1 MQYDLLLV
9 GRNSNHKK
17 LLQEAF
23 PEAYV
28 VTPGES
34 LMGYGFKKIVLVGL
48 EFTATEKERFE
59 EWYKTNLVIKLLPNN
74 GGIHSV

>member
-1 MQYDLLLV
+1 MNYDLLLV
-9 GRNSNHKK
+9 GRNAEHKK
-17 LLQEAF
+17 LIQAAF

-28 VTPGES
+28 ITPGES

-48 EFTATEKERFE
+48 EFTETEKEQFK
-59 EWYKTNLVIKLLPNN
+59 EWYKSNLSIKLLPNN